1 MGDIPAISSVL
12 ILVFAGALVCTILT
26 ALELPI
32 LRRLK
37 AGQSIREEG
46 PKAHLAKSG
55 TPTMGGI
62 AIILTFSVLGMA
74 YYFYT
79 GKRSDLSIPIIILS
93 SFAYGCIGFYDDY
106 LKVVKHQ
113 NEGLTSKQKMALQ
126 ILVGLVFA
134 VLRYRFI
141 GTTIFIPFIN
151 KMWDMGWLIIPFSI
165 FVFVAM
171 TNAVNLTDGLDGL
184 ASSVTMNASAC
195 LGILILSG
203 IMIIQDETT
212 FGFSLNDGAGA
223 LSMILCGCCI
233 GFLVFNHHP
242 AKVFM
247 GDTGSL
253 SLGAAL
259 TSIAMVSKVDLA
271 LPIIGLVYVIEA
283 ISVIIQ
289 VFVFKT
295 QNGRRF
301 FRMAPIHH
309 HFELGGWS
317 EVKVDTVF
325 SIVTLVMGI
334 LAILIF

>member
-1 MGDIPAISSVL
+1 MRDMPAIVSVL
-12 ILVFAGALVCTILT
+12 ILIALGTIICTILT

-62 AIILTFSVLGMA
+62 AIILTFSILGMA

-79 GKRSDLSIPIIILS
+79 KKGADLSIPIIVLS
-93 SFAYGCIGFYDDY
+93 SLAYGLIGFYDDY

-113 NEGLTSKQKMALQ
+113 NEGLTSKQKMTLQ
-126 ILVGLVFA
+126 IIVGLIFA
-134 VLRYRFI
+134 ILRYKFI
-141 GTTIFIPFIN
+141 GSSIYIPFL
-151 KMWDMGWLIIPFSI
+151 KTMWDMGWFIIPFSI

-184 ASSVTMNASAC
+184 ASSVTMNASLC
-195 LGILILSG
+195 LGFVILTG
-203 IMIIQDETT
+203 IVVISDDVTY
-212 FGFSLNDGAGA
+212 GFAINDGAGA
-223 LSMILCGCCI
+223 LSFILCGSCI

-259 TSIAMVSKVDLA
+259 TSIAMVSMVDLA
-271 LPIIGLVYVIEA
+271 LPVLGLIYVIEA

-309 HFELGGWS
+309 HFELVGWS
-317 EVKVDTVF
+317 EVKVDAVF
-325 SIVTLVMGI
+325 SIITLVMGI
-334 LAILIF
+334 IAMIIF